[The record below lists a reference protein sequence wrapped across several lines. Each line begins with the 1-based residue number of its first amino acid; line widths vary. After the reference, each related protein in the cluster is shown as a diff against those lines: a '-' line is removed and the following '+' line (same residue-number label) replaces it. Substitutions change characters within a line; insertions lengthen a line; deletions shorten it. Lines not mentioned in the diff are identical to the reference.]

1 MGANIAGRKQAL
13 CADSQKHSFPPENQL
28 AFGRMN
34 EPTALPR
41 PFFEQVFGVRRDELV
56 AVAWSFVY
64 FSCVL
69 SSYYMLRSVREAMAV
84 EVGFWNVPWLFSG
97 TFVAMLLIAPVFG
110 FIASRYPRKV
120 FLPWVYYFFT
130 VNILIFWAVFTAN
143 PEGSETF
150 KTVGITFFIW
160 LSVFNLFVVSVFW
173 SFMADIYSKAQ
184 SRRLFGL
191 ISAGGSAGAIVGP
204 LVTSVLVIPLGFQ
217 SMLPISACILLVA
230 VVCIGKLKR
239 WVASEH
245 VEDAEETMVSDRALG
260 GTWLSGA
267 AAVFKEPYLLWMA
280 FGSVIASLMGTALY
294 MFNIELAGQYFEGT
308 DTRVQFFA
316 RLDFFTSSLALLGQ
330 LLIVRHSVSRL
341 GVGITLS
348 LLPIVSIAG
357 FLLLAMH
364 PVFMVVAVLTVV
376 RRALGFGLM
385 KPTSDML
392 YSVVPDEQKYKSK
405 NFIDTAIYRG
415 GDLFGTWTIR
425 GLQALGLGIG
435 GIALVLLPFG
445 IIWAGLT
452 LLLGREYMRRDAA
465 SRSASAD

>member
-1 MGANIAGRKQAL
+1 
-13 CADSQKHSFPPENQL
+13 
-28 AFGRMN
+28 MN
-34 EPTALPR
+34 DPTASPQ
-41 PFFEQVFGVRRDELV
+41 PYFERILGVRRDELV

-64 FSCVL
+64 FFCVL

-84 EVGFWNVPWLFSG
+84 EVGFRNVPWLFSG

-110 FIASRYPRKV
+110 FIASRFPRKT

-130 VNILIFWAVFTAN
+130 ANILIFWGLFTSN

-173 SFMADIYSKAQ
+173 SFMADIYTKTQ

-191 ISAGGSAGAIVGP
+191 ISSGGSAGAILGP
-204 LVTSVLVIPLGFQ
+204 FMTSVLVVPIGFEN
-217 SMLPISACILLVA
+217 MLPISAAILLVA
-230 VVCIGKLKR
+230 VVCISKLKR
-239 WVASEH
+239 WVAVEH
-245 VEDAEETMVSDRALG
+245 ESDAESTVVSDRALG

-267 AAVFKEPYLLWMA
+267 AAVFREPYLIWMGC
-280 FGSVIASLMGTALY
+280 GSVIASLMGTALY
-294 MFNIELAGQYFEGT
+294 MFNIELAGQYFEST

-330 LLIVRHSVSRL
+330 LLVVRHSVSRL
-341 GVGITLS
+341 GLGITLAIM
-348 LLPIVSIAG
+348 PIISIAG
-357 FLLLAMH
+357 FLLLAVH

-376 RRALGFGLM
+376 RRAIGFGLT
-385 KPTSDML
+385 KPSSDML

-425 GLQALGLGIG
+425 GLQGLGLGIS

-445 IIWAGLT
+445 IIWAALAI
-452 LLLGREYMRRDAA
+452 LLGREYLRREAAMKPAA
-465 SRSASAD
+465 SN